1 MIPRKSRGVI
11 SDVRNYF
18 FHQPEVPTLIDFP
31 SLTEREEYGK
41 RIMQRLGV
49 EVDGYSILNVH
60 QIGIRVP
67 VRFAHEELMLW
78 SENSPFWPNNI
89 ATIQDIDGSHEH
101 ISILLLGRA
110 TRVMRRW
117 FRRIAPRF
125 GTLFRLTALKIQN
138 EPHGSD
144 FDNARFALY
153 ECSGG
158 YPIGV
163 FFQYVRSPIESR
175 GESEKAQ
182 VFFAVSF
189 NFYGQE
195 KWPRFAAKA
204 WETIHNRVT
213 SNILNRFKKLCEAEF
228 RDYTS
233 DTGIARLV
241 ARQIQSS

>member
-1 MIPRKSRGVI
+1 MV

-18 FHQPEVPTLIDFP
+18 FHKPEIPTLIEFP

-49 EVDGYSILNVH
+49 EVDSYSVLNIH
-60 QIGIRVP
+60 QIGIPVP
-67 VRFAHEELMLW
+67 VKFAHEEMVLW
-78 SENSPFWPNNI
+78 SEDSPFWPNHI

-101 ISILLLGRA
+101 ISVLLLGHA
-110 TRVMRRW
+110 TRTLRRW
-117 FRRIAPRF
+117 VSRIAPGF
-125 GTLFRLTALKIQN
+125 GTLFRMTALKIQN
-138 EPHGSD
+138 EPHDSD

-163 FFQYVRSPIESR
+163 FFQYVRSPIASQ

-189 NFYGQE
+189 DFYGKE

-204 WETIHNRVT
+204 WEAIHNRVT
-213 SNILNRFKKLCEAEF
+213 SNILNRFKKLCELEF

-241 ARQIQSS
+241 ARQIRSS

>member
-1 MIPRKSRGVI
+1 MSIPRRSRSLV

-18 FHQPEVPTLIDFP
+18 FHKPEVPTLIDFP

-49 EVDGYSILNVH
+49 EVDGYSILNIH

-67 VRFAHEELMLW
+67 VKFAHEELTLW
-78 SENSPFWPNNI
+78 GEDSPFWPNHI

-101 ISILLLGRA
+101 ISILILGQA
-110 TRVMRRW
+110 TRALRHWVRK
-117 FRRIAPRF
+117 IAPGF
-125 GTLFRLTALKIQN
+125 GILFRLTALKIQH
-138 EPHGSD
+138 EPHNSD
-144 FDNARFALY
+144 LDNARFALY

-163 FFQYVRSPIESR
+163 FFQYVRSPIESL

-189 NFYGQE
+189 NF
-195 KWPRFAAKA
+195 
-204 WETIHNRVT
+204 
-213 SNILNRFKKLCEAEF
+213 
-228 RDYTS
+228 
-233 DTGIARLV
+233 
-241 ARQIQSS
+241 